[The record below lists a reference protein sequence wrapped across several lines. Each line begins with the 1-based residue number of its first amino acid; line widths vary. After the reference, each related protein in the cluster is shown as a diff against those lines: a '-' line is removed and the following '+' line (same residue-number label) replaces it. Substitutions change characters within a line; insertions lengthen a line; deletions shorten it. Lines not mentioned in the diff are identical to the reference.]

1 MPLHFIRQD
10 ITVMN
15 YDAMVKE
22 NDAEQEANQQ
32 EIKTE
37 KSA

>member
-15 YDAMVKE
+15 CDAMVKE

-32 EIKTE
+32 EIKIE